1 MHEVFYK
8 FVTKW
13 VQASAMMPMLLDYI
27 AMIIWLI
34 TNRIGVL

>member
-1 MHEVFYK
+1 MYEMLYK

-13 VQASAMMPMLLDYI
+13 VQASAMMPMLPDYI